1 MPTRTA
7 GRDVQPDNVLVI
19 EGDGS
24 GRPTVKLVDFGISL
38 LVEERR
44 VSPSAATPLVESK
57 ILIGGTDSRDAEQ
70 VPTAAAL
77 AVARP
82 AQSAAGA
89 PGSGDTPQP
98 SASRY
103 GVPHGQ
109 RELTQTGV
117 IMGTPVYMAP
127 ELLLG
132 SKYAQPSAD
141 VFSLGVLA
149 FEMFTG
155 RPPFAQPPML
165 IRSLGG
171 ELSISPLL
179 RNRPGLDPVV
189 VQLIERCLA
198 AEPEKRP
205 NAEQLA
211 SALVAALPA

>member
-1 MPTRTA
+1 MPKRC
-7 GRDVQPDNVLVI
+7 G
-19 EGDGS
+19 
-24 GRPTVKLVDFGISL
+24 
-38 LVEERR
+38 RR
-44 VSPSAATPLVESK
+44 VGEGGGLWARLAARLSAALVGR
-57 ILIGGTDSRDAEQ
+57 L
-70 VPTAAAL
+70 PT
-77 AVARP
+77 
-82 AQSAAGA
+82 QSASGA
-89 PGSGDTPQP
+89 PGSNDSPQP

-103 GVPHGQ
+103 GVPPGGQ

-179 RNRPGLDPVV
+179 RDRPGLDPMV

-211 SALVAALPA
+211 SALVAAAPA

>member
-1 MPTRTA
+1 
-7 GRDVQPDNVLVI
+7 VQPDNVLVV
-19 EGDGS
+19 EAAGS
-24 GRPTVKLVDFGISL
+24 GRPTVKLADFGISL

-44 VSPSAATPLVESK
+44 VSPSAATPLVEARISVGAPD
-57 ILIGGTDSRDAEQ
+57 GGGEDL
-70 VPTAAAL
+70 VPTATEL
-77 AVARP
+77 AGHLATQSPGGLGPVA
-82 AQSAAGA
+82 
-89 PGSGDTPQP
+89 QP
-98 SASRY
+98 SPYAPPSRY
-103 GVPHGQ
+103 GGSHGAQ

-179 RNRPGLDPVV
+179 RNRPGLEPAV
-189 VQLIERCLA
+189 VQLIEQCLA

-211 SALVAALPA
+211 TALVAAQSA